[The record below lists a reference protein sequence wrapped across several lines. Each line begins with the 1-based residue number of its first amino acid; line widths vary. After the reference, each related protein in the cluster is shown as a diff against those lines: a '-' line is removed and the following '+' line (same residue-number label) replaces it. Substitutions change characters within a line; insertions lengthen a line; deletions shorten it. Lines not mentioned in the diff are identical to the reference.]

1 VHKPIYFDN
10 LATTPVDPRVLEAM
24 LPYFGQF
31 FGNAASRS
39 HSFGWQ
45 AEQAVEQARRRVA
58 ELAGATP
65 REIVFTSGATEA
77 NNLVLKGALD
87 AYRVRGNHLITITTE
102 HKSVLDPVEYLERLG
117 ASVTVLQPRP
127 DGLVDLEQLRRA
139 IRQETV
145 LVSVLYANNEIGV
158 IQPIADIGAIC
169 REQGVLL
176 HTDAAQAFG
185 KVPIQVEEQSID
197 LMSVSGHKIYGPKG
211 IGALFIRRGLR
222 LSAQIHGGGHEKG
235 MRSGT
240 LNVPA
245 IVGFGE
251 ACAICAREMDKE
263 AARIGALRD
272 RLKMRIECQLDG
284 VRVNGSMERRL
295 AGNLNLSFSGTNA
308 DALLLTLPEVALSTG
323 SACSSATPE
332 PSHVLKALGLSDE
345 SARASVRFGLGR
357 FNTEEEVDYVAARL
371 AESVRQLRQLAPETA

>member
-1 VHKPIYFDN
+1 
-10 LATTPVDPRVLEAM
+10 
-24 LPYFGQF
+24 
-31 FGNAASRS
+31 
-39 HSFGWQ
+39 
-45 AEQAVEQARRRVA
+45 
-58 ELAGATP
+58 
-65 REIVFTSGATEA
+65 
-77 NNLVLKGALD
+77 
-87 AYRVRGNHLITITTE
+87 
-102 HKSVLDPVEYLERLG
+102 
-117 ASVTVLQPRP
+117 
-127 DGLVDLEQLRRA
+127 
-139 IRQETV
+139 
-145 LVSVLYANNEIGV
+145 
-158 IQPIADIGAIC
+158 
-169 REQGVLL
+169 
-176 HTDAAQAFG
+176 
-185 KVPIQVEEQSID
+185 
-197 LMSVSGHKIYGPKG
+197 
-211 IGALFIRRGLR
+211 
-222 LSAQIHGGGHEKG
+222 